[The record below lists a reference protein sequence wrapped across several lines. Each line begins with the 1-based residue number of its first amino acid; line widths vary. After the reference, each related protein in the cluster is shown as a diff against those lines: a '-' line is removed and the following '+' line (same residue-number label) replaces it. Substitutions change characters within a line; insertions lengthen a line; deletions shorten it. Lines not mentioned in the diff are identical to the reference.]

1 MGWEKREFIIDQLMS
16 PEFIVHETQDIIL
29 LETEETGKS
38 ELKVHL
44 SSSDNL
50 CIANVDKKKTELQ
63 FFQKEASKSMFKRVD
78 HIIFGRQC
86 ADKWKLYLIEMKGS
100 VGKKKWDEIKG
111 KFRASYLLARAIAG
125 MLELNIVET
134 AMFTTYEK
142 VQFLPPD
149 TMPAARRGTVGWI
162 ETKKVF

>member
-1 MGWEKREFIIDQLMS
+1 M
-16 PEFIVHETQDIIL
+16 
-29 LETEETGKS
+29 
-38 ELKVHL
+38 HL

-78 HIIFGRQC
+78 HIIFERQC

-111 KFRASYLLARAIAG
+111 KFRASYLLACAIAG

-134 AMFTTYEK
+134 AMYTTYEK

-149 TMPAARRGTVGWI
+149 TMPAARRGTVGGRYVRMEQEWKGECVALNFSEQIPFVHKPVRMERDEEGVLNGSLI
-162 ETKKVF
+162 EGL